1 MATPPTPAAAPAA
14 AQTPDQLAG
23 RTIVL
28 PPDLGAREGFTQ
40 KLRTPMIMV
49 GVVAVLV
56 LGAFVGH
63 RFAAIMPELVA
74 QDSAEPPPLIERVD
88 GGLYTLELAMP
99 QGQARWMLEFDADI
113 VTQQGPTNPQE
124 LRDALEKL
132 VIQAS
137 SLPLVQTAPEPNVE
151 MRKAILTIAKHYYPW
166 LVDIHMRRSDIRA
179 PSNKLKAIGEAM
191 RGEH

>member
-1 MATPPTPAAAPAA
+1 MATPPTPA
-14 AQTPDQLAG
+14 QTPDQVAG

-28 PPDLGAREGFTQ
+28 PPGLGAKDGFSQ
-40 KLRTPMIMV
+40 KFRTPMIMI

-63 RFAAIMPELVA
+63 RFAANMPGLVA
-74 QDSAEPPPLIERVD
+74 QDSGEPPPLIERID

-113 VTQQGPTNPQE
+113 VTQQGPSNPQE

-137 SLPLVQTAPEPNVE
+137 SLPLVQTSPEPNVE

-179 PSNKLKAIGEAM
+179 PSNKLKAVGQAM
-191 RGEH
+191 RGEN

>member
-1 MATPPTPAAAPAA
+1 MATPPTPAAAP
-14 AQTPDQLAG
+14 TPDQLAG

-28 PPDLGAREGFTQ
+28 PPELEAKEGLGK
-40 KLRTPMIMV
+40 KLRTPLIMV
-49 GVVAVLV
+49 GIVAVLV

-63 RFAAIMPELVA
+63 RFAGSLSGLVIPE
-74 QDSAEPPPLIERVD
+74 SSEPAPQIERVD

-113 VTQQGPTNPQE
+113 VTKEGPTNRQE

-137 SLPLVQTAPEPNVE
+137 SLPLVQTAREPNVE

-179 PSNKLKAIGEAM
+179 PENKLKAVGEAM
-191 RGEH
+191 RGSN

>member
-1 MATPPTPAAAPAA
+1 MATPPTPA
-14 AQTPDQLAG
+14 QTPDQVAG

-28 PPDLGAREGFTQ
+28 PPGLGAKEGFSQ
-40 KLRTPMIMV
+40 KFRTPFIMI
-49 GVVAVLV
+49 GIVAVLV

-63 RFAAIMPELVA
+63 RLAPNIPSMVA
-74 QDSAEPPPLIERVD
+74 QESGEPPPLIERID

-113 VTQQGPTNPQE
+113 VTKEGPANRQE

-179 PSNKLKAIGEAM
+179 PGNKLKAMGEAL